1 MNKEWS
7 EQNKKMQGLLK
18 KATFDEGIQE
28 LLELRNTLFAEMLFW
43 RDQVTAEEFA
53 LNPFYG
59 KKINQSAN
67 HNASLAW
74 SLWHVFRI
82 EDIVVHTLINKDE
95 QILLKNK
102 FAKKMNATSITTGNE
117 QSDEELLTFSKKLKV
132 DVLYDYIQEVKASTD
147 DWLKSISYE
156 DLKQKFTDEDKE
168 RIRETKTVSE
178 NENTA
183 WLIDYWCGKTIKGL
197 IQMPLSRH
205 WIMHVEAGNYI
216 VEMLKK

>member
-28 LLELRNTLFAEMLFW
+28 LLNLRNVLFNEILSWKEKVPAEK
-43 RDQVTAEEFA
+43 FA
-53 LNPFYG
+53 VNPFYG
-59 KKINQSAN
+59 KKLSQSAN

-95 QILLKNK
+95 QALLKNK
-102 FAKKMNATSITTGNE
+102 YAKKMNATSITTGNE
-117 QSDEELLTFSKKLKV
+117 QSEEELLEFSKKLKV
-132 DVLYDYIQEVKASTD
+132 DVLYEYIQEVKSSTD
-147 DWLKSISYE
+147 EWLKSISYE
-156 DLKQKFTDEDKE
+156 DLKQRFTDEDKE
-168 RIRETKTVSE
+168 RIRETKTVSDL
-178 NENTA
+178 ENTA
-183 WLIDYWCGKTIKGL
+183 WLIDYWCGKTTKGL

-216 VEMLKK
+216 IEMIQK